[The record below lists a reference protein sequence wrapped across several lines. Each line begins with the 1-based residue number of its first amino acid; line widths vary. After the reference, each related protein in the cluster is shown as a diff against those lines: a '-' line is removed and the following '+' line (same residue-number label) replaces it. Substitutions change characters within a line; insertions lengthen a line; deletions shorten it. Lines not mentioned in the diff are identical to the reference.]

1 MDALRIIA
9 RIYRAL
15 HTAAPG
21 TEVAKRWLLDIASW
35 AVFLLLERCSRSGKM
50 SAHDEASCLSF
61 GAIVGF
67 GVRLQPTEGAQWLEE
82 QLDNATR
89 TLERPTARER
99 GDAAARDMALAAM
112 SEADRKAAA
121 ALTER
126 WAQKNAAS
134 RADVMPTA
142 LKTAAD
148 YVRSSGCF
156 ASGATLRPAELSV
169 ADRQKFAD
177 KVRSSLARA
186 VPYHFA
192 RGEHVGAAL
201 LAEWL
206 KGDELDALLAPLE
219 PTFDD
224 AFVADYE
231 LSSDEAEDQA
241 NFERHAHE
249 EQRVRADVLA
259 RTGTWD

>member
-15 HTAAPG
+15 HAAAPG
-21 TEVAKRWLLDIASW
+21 TDIAARWALDIASW

-50 SAHDEASCLSF
+50 SAHDEASCLGF

-67 GVRLQPTEGAQWLEE
+67 GVRLQPTSGAQWLTE
-82 QLDNATR
+82 QLANAASA
-89 TLERPTARER
+89 LERPTARER
-99 GDAAARDMALAAM
+99 GDAAARGMALAAM

-134 RADVMPTA
+134 RTDMMPGA
-142 LKTAAD
+142 VKMAAD

-156 ASGATLRPAELSV
+156 NRGATLRPAELSV
-169 ADRQKFAD
+169 TDQQKLLD
-177 KVRSSLARA
+177 KCRSALIRA

-206 KGDELDALLAPLE
+206 KTDELDTLLEPLE
-219 PTFDD
+219 AVFDD
-224 AFVADYE
+224 SFVADYE
-231 LSSDEAEDQA
+231 LASEDAEDAA